1 MFHLPRVPTTDEIL
15 PLMHQIIH
23 ELSQTRDSILKTI
36 TPDTAT
42 FANTLLP
49 LAQTESAVQ
58 GQLAMIDMLQYGAPL
73 RETQDAVHSAL
84 SLYAEAQAGWIAS
97 GDYFRLLQAIR
108 DNEEEFESLDAES
121 QHLLERELLVYR
133 MAGHG
138 ALDADDVEGFL
149 QEGASIGQIER
160 KFQENLS
167 RENGGVWFGRDEL
180 EGVPASDLGKWTS
193 DGAGGEE
200 GKEKI
205 FVPFA
210 NGGTLAVLTYAR
222 RPENRKKMFLA
233 DNQKLKSNQPLFE
246 EIIRRR
252 ARRAHQLHH
261 ATHAGYRLQ
270 QRMVKDPEW
279 LVGFLDDLKVTLGA
293 QGRDEIA
300 VLQQRRL
307 KDLGEK
313 LDTDGMGFPPWD
325 KPYYMRLVEEEVA
338 IDKLQLSEF
347 YPLEQTAIGM
357 LGIFASVLGLQF
369 EPVAAEKESL
379 WHESVRVFSVWE
391 STPDKQFVGYLYF
404 DLLWRENKYR
414 GNQSVNLQCGYL
426 RPNGSRQYPAT
437 ILMCSFPTPTPTGCA
452 LLKHHQVITLF
463 HEMGHGIHDLL
474 ARTKYVRFHGYRL
487 PPDFGEMPSMM
498 LENWCWMKEV
508 LQSLSCHYTA
518 LEDNYLTEWRK
529 QHPESPDPPKKVP
542 GDLVDRLIKH
552 RYLNRGLYHL
562 YQLSISIFD
571 LQIHSLKTDAE
582 ILDLDVQK
590 LWYDLR
596 EEVESMDFSECR
608 DGYAFGT
615 FSHLTA
621 GYDVCYY
628 AYLICTAM
636 AQDVFLSVFA
646 ADPFQKDNWAK
657 YRREILQNGG
667 SQQDLFQMLERFLGR
682 PPNMNALVEGLR
694 RADTQH

>member
-1 MFHLPRVPTTDEIL
+1 MFQLPRVPTTDQIL
-15 PLMHQIIH
+15 PLMHQIID
-23 ELSQTRDSILKTI
+23 ELTQTRNLVLKTV
-36 TPDTAT
+36 TPNTAT

-49 LAQTESAVQ
+49 LAQTENAVQ
-58 GQLAMIDMLQYGAPL
+58 GQLAMIDMLQYGVPL

-97 GDYFRLLQAIR
+97 GDYFRLLQAVR
-108 DNEEEFESLDAES
+108 DNQEDFESLDAES
-121 QHLLERELLVYR
+121 RHLLERELLVYR

-138 ALDADDVEGFL
+138 ALDADEVEGFL
-149 QEGASIGQIER
+149 QEGASIGEIER

-167 RENGGVWFGRDEL
+167 RENGGVWFSLDEL

-193 DGAGGEE
+193 DGASGEE

-222 RPENRKKMFLA
+222 RPETRKKMFLA
-233 DNQKLKSNQPLFE
+233 DNQKLRSNQPLFE

-261 ATHAGYRLQ
+261 PTHAGYRLQ

-279 LVGFLDDLKVTLGA
+279 LAGFLDDLKATLGA
-293 QGRDEIA
+293 RGRDEIA

-338 IDKLQLSEF
+338 IDKLQLSEY

-379 WHESVRVFSVWE
+379 WHESVQVFSVWE

-426 RPNGSRQYPAT
+426 RPDGSRQYPAT

-452 LLKHHQVITLF
+452 LLKHHQVVTLF
-463 HEMGHGIHDLL
+463 HEIGHGIHDLL

-508 LQSLSCHYTA
+508 LQSLSCHYTT

-529 QHPESPDPPKKVP
+529 QHPDSPDPPKKVP
-542 GDLVDRLIKH
+542 GDLVERLIKH

-571 LQIHSLKTDAE
+571 LQIHSLKTNAE
-582 ILDLDVQK
+582 ISDLNVQK

-646 ADPFQKDNWAK
+646 GDPFQKENWAK

-667 SQQDLFQMLERFLGR
+667 SQQDLFHMLERFLGR

-694 RADTQH
+694 RADTEP